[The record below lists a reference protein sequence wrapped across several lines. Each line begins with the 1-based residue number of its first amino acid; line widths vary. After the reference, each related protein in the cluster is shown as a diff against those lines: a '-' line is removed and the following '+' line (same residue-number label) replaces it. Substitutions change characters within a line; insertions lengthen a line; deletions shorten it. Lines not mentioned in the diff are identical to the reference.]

1 VTTLGFFQLLIE
13 ANGRMARRRVAALR
27 EQSWLMVGVIAT
39 FVIGYWAASYLLFH
53 FGFHWLSRVPGLGT
67 LIVDR
72 MLYLFFA
79 FLFMMLI
86 FSNMIIGY
94 AALYKSHETQ
104 WMLTLPVPALDVF
117 RWKLAETAVLASW
130 AFLFLSAPMIVA
142 YGIAH
147 HTSLWFYLKAL
158 MLFVPFTVIPAALGA
173 LVILLVTRYL
183 HRRVFKWA
191 LFGIGSVLLLGVALF
206 VKPMSAS
213 DLQDAQMVGALNQ
226 LLRNSRITVWPVLPS
241 YWVASSMIAWG
252 ENLSGKG
259 TFFFL
264 VLLSNALMATVVCIN
279 TSGRLFYDGWSRSHS
294 QGGFRVG
301 VGVLDRQISL
311 PRAAFLEPALSLFPK
326 IDPCTQALVVKD
338 VRVFWRDTAQWSQ
351 FVIFFGLLGLYVVN
365 LRNVSYDW
373 NNEYWCAFVSF
384 LNLGAASMTLAT
396 LTTRFVFPQFSLEG
410 KRLWLLGMVPDGL
423 KRVLLQKFWLSSF
436 CSVAITLSLTLIS
449 SFMLHVPGWLALLF
463 GATVVLMSFALCGL
477 AVGIGALFPNFGK
490 GSTANRQDDN
500 PAKIVS
506 GFGGTFCFVLSLL
519 YIVLVISAEALPMF
533 LQMSEGVVHQEAQPW
548 SMVAA
553 WLFVSII
560 SLIAITAPMQ
570 MALRRVESL
579 EL

>member
-1 VTTLGFFQLLIE
+1 MSASGFFRLLLDV
-13 ANGRMARRRVAALR
+13 NLRMGRRRVAALR
-27 EQSWLMVGVIAT
+27 QQSWLMIGVILA
-39 FVIGYWAASYLLFH
+39 FVLGYWVASYLLFH
-53 FGFHWLSRVPGLGT
+53 FGFDYLSRVPGLGQ

-79 FLFMMLI
+79 FLFLMLI

-94 AALYKSHETQ
+94 TSIYKSQETQ

-130 AFLFLSAPMIVA
+130 AFLFLSAPLILA
-142 YGIAH
+142 YGVARH
-147 HTSLWFYLKAL
+147 AGLWFYVKAVL
-158 MLFVPFTVIPAALGA
+158 LFVPFTVIPAALGS
-173 LVILLVTRYL
+173 LVIVLVTRYL

-191 LFGIGSVLLLGVALF
+191 LFGLGSLVVVGCALL
-206 VKPMSAS
+206 VKPISAA
-213 DLQDAQMVGALNQ
+213 DLQEPHMGAALNQ
-226 LLRNSRITVWPVLPS
+226 LLRNSRLTVWPALPS

-252 ENLSGKG
+252 ENLTWKG

-264 VLLSNALMATVVCIN
+264 VLVSNAMMATLVCVSA
-279 TSGRLFYDGWSRSHS
+279 SGRLFYDGWSRSHS
-294 QGGFRVG
+294 QGGFRLG
-301 VGVLDRQISL
+301 NSLLDRPIAL
-311 PRAAFLEPALSLFPK
+311 PRATILEPLLSRLPRM
-326 IDPCTQALVVKD
+326 DPCTRALVIKD

-351 FVIFFGLLGLYVVN
+351 FVIFFGLLGMYVVN

-373 NNEYWCAFVSF
+373 NNEYWAAFVSF

-410 KRLWLLGMVPDGL
+410 KRLWMLGMVPDGL
-423 KRVLLQKFWLSSF
+423 KRVLLQKFWLSSL
-436 CSVAITLSLTLIS
+436 CSAAITLSLMS
-449 SFMLHVPGWLALLF
+449 VSCVMLHVPAWLTLLF
-463 GATVVLMSFALCGL
+463 CATVVLMSFALCGL
-477 AVGIGALFPNFGK
+477 AVGVGALFPNFGT

-519 YIVLVISAEALPMF
+519 YIVLVIGAEALPMF
-533 LQMSEGVVHQEAQPW
+533 LQVSAGLVHQDSQPW
-548 SMVAA
+548 TMVGA
-553 WLFVSII
+553 WLFVATI
-560 SLIAITAPMQ
+560 SLIAITVPMHL
-570 MALRRVESL
+570 ALRRVESL